1 MSKTL
6 IAYFSATGT
15 TAQMAKTLSK
25 DIGADLFEIK
35 PKTPYSKKDLNWV
48 NPLSRTTKEYVA
60 KTKVAI
66 ANESLN
72 IGEYDTIILGFPI
85 WFFKEPNVILTFLSQ
100 YDFGGKTMSFF
111 VTSHKAGIEKS
122 ANELKK
128 VCPNA
133 HWKTGLLANGKTSE
147 ELKSWATTI
156 K

>member
-15 TAQMAKTLSK
+15 TAQIAKILSK
-25 DIGADLFEIK
+25 DIDADLFEIK
-35 PKTPYSKKDLNWV
+35 PAIPYSKKDLNWV
-48 NPLSRTTKEYVA
+48 NPLSRTMKEYLG

-66 ANESLN
+66 TNEPLN
-72 IGEYDTIILGFPI
+72 VKEYDTIILGFPI

-100 YDFGGKTMSFF
+100 YDFSGKTMSFF
-111 VTSHKAGIEKS
+111 ITSHKVGTEKS
-122 ANELKK
+122 ESELKK

-133 HWKTGLLANGKTSE
+133 HWKTGLLANSKTSE
-147 ELKSWATTI
+147 ELKSWATNI